1 MYEEGASGDA
11 VTSRIYRDEP
21 IPRTAALLA
30 GATPPEYREMRKL
43 ARSYSI
49 YENSEA
55 IIFYK
60 QGKFMEEFEDDFD
73 FGGEFVR
80 YFPTYQA
87 MNDRQLRGYFSWRT
101 RVRRGIVEKTSL
113 SFAFVYLYELL
124 NQIGTGTPE
133 EGFRRLKSFHE
144 AYGQIDSAINRYAR
158 LWLRDYVVYYNLDR
172 SLLDGCPDAEADRAI
187 LTLMNYGSHSTDEV
201 FAALVSLSP
210 YRLENSGFL
219 KQ

>member
-87 MNDRQLRGYFSWRT
+87 MNDRSSAAISPGEPGSGAASSKKLRSR
-101 RVRRGIVEKTSL
+101 SL
-113 SFAFVYLYELL
+113 S
-124 NQIGTGTPE
+124 
-133 EGFRRLKSFHE
+133 
-144 AYGQIDSAINRYAR
+144 
-158 LWLRDYVVYYNLDR
+158 
-172 SLLDGCPDAEADRAI
+172 
-187 LTLMNYGSHSTDEV
+187 ST
-201 FAALVSLSP
+201 SMSC
-210 YRLENSGFL
+210 
-219 KQ
+219 

>member
-21 IPRTAALLA
+21 IPRTAGPARRRHPA
-30 GATPPEYREMRKL
+30 GIPGDAEAR
-43 ARSYSI
+43 RSYSI

-87 MNDRQLRGYFSWRT
+87 MNDRSSAAISPANPGPARH
-101 RVRRGIVEKTSL
+101 RRKN
-113 SFAFVYLYELL
+113 F
-124 NQIGTGTPE
+124 
-133 EGFRRLKSFHE
+133 
-144 AYGQIDSAINRYAR
+144 
-158 LWLRDYVVYYNLDR
+158 
-172 SLLDGCPDAEADRAI
+172 
-187 LTLMNYGSHSTDEV
+187 
-201 FAALVSLSP
+201 ALVRF
-210 YRLENSGFL
+210 RLPL
-219 KQ
+219 

>member
-60 QGKFMEEFEDDFD
+60 QGKFMEEFEDDLD

-101 RVRRGIVEKTSL
+101 RVRRGIVENTSL
-113 SFAFVYLYELL
+113 SFAFV
-124 NQIGTGTPE
+124 
-133 EGFRRLKSFHE
+133 
-144 AYGQIDSAINRYAR
+144 
-158 LWLRDYVVYYNLDR
+158 
-172 SLLDGCPDAEADRAI
+172 
-187 LTLMNYGSHSTDEV
+187 
-201 FAALVSLSP
+201 
-210 YRLENSGFL
+210 
-219 KQ
+219 